1 MVMSKRR
8 SGNPDLRRVVTP
20 PAPSNEELEARLRD
34 YLTPG
39 TFANLKTVQD
49 KDRSLRD
56 RILTLPVMV
65 AIVLSLVYRQM
76 SGLSEVLRVLEQEG
90 LMWVNAKR
98 VTRQALSERLRT
110 LPAVLFAQLFE
121 HVLVRMQPAASEVK
135 LSAPWQQVQQSF
147 EGIYLADGSTLEAI
161 ARKLHSL
168 QAQGQ
173 ALGGKMMMMVEAAS
187 RRPVAAWYTVNDKVS
202 DQQWNDQLLERLP
215 RGGLLI
221 FDLGFFNFVWFDAF
235 TESSKYFVTR
245 WRQKTAA
252 TVVTVLSQGP
262 RYRDE
267 RVQLGMYRS
276 NPCRYPLR
284 RVSVMWGNTWHIYL
298 TNVLDPKQLSAQ
310 QVCDLYA
317 QRWRIEEAFL
327 LTKRLLGLAYFWVG
341 GANGVQIQLYSTWIF
356 YAVLMEVCTQVA
368 VALRQPLERISVE
381 MVFRSFYHFSRA
393 RQQHRADALIPFLVQ
408 YHLSFGLIKAQRKRH
423 RQIAAQSLDIW
434 TESLT

>member
-1 MVMSKRR
+1 LS
-8 SGNPDLRRVVTP
+8 
-20 PAPSNEELEARLRD
+20 
-34 YLTPG
+34 PG

-49 KDRSLRD
+49 KERSLRD

-90 LMWVNAKR
+90 LMWVEAQR

-121 HVLVRMQPAASEVK
+121 QVLERMRRSSSGGK
-135 LSAPWQQVQQSF
+135 LSALEQQGSSSF
-147 EGIYLADGSTLEAI
+147 AGIYLADGSTLEAI

-168 QAQGQ
+168 QQQAQP
-173 ALGGKMMMMVEAAS
+173 LGGKMMMMVEATS
-187 RRPVAAWYTVNDKVS
+187 RRPVAAWYSANDKAS
-202 DQQWNDQLLERLP
+202 DQQWNDELLERLP
-215 RGGLLI
+215 MGGLLI

-235 TESSKYFVTR
+235 SEAGKYFVTR
-245 WRQKTAA
+245 WKQKTAGK
-252 TVVTVLSQGP
+252 VVTVLAQAP

-267 RVQLGMYRS
+267 IVQLGVYRS

-284 RVSVMWGNTWHIYL
+284 RVSVLWGNTWHVYL

-327 LTKRLLGLAYFWVG
+327 LTKRLLGLAYLWVG
-341 GANGVQIQLYSTWIF
+341 GTNGVQIQLYATWIF
-356 YAVLMEVCTQVA
+356 YAVLMDITQQVA

-393 RQQHRADALIPFLVQ
+393 RQQNRADALIPFLVQ
-408 YHLSFGLIKAQRKRH
+408 HHQSFGLVKAQRKRH

-434 TESLT
+434 AESLT

>member
-1 MVMSKRR
+1 MRKRR
-8 SGNPDLRRVVTP
+8 NGNPDLRRAVSA
-20 PAPSNEELEARLRD
+20 PAPSSEELEARLRD
-34 YLTPG
+34 YLSPG

-49 KDRSLRD
+49 KERSLRD

-90 LMWVNAKR
+90 LMWVEAQR

-121 HVLVRMQPAASEVK
+121 QVLERMRRSSSGGK
-135 LSAPWQQVQQSF
+135 LSALEQQGSSSF
-147 EGIYLADGSTLEAI
+147 AGIYLADGSTLEAI

-168 QAQGQ
+168 QQQAQP
-173 ALGGKMMMMVEAAS
+173 LGGKMMMMVEATS
-187 RRPVAAWYTVNDKVS
+187 RRPVAAWYSANDKAS
-202 DQQWNDQLLERLP
+202 DQQWNDELLERLP
-215 RGGLLI
+215 MGGLLI

-235 TESSKYFVTR
+235 SEAGKYFVTR
-245 WRQKTAA
+245 WKQKTAGK
-252 TVVTVLSQGP
+252 VVTVLAQAP

-267 RVQLGMYRS
+267 IVQLGVYRS

-284 RVSVMWGNTWHIYL
+284 RVSVLWGNTWHVYL

-327 LTKRLLGLAYFWVG
+327 LTKRLLGLAYLWVG
-341 GANGVQIQLYSTWIF
+341 GTNGVQIQLYATWIF
-356 YAVLMEVCTQVA
+356 YAVLMDITQQVA

-393 RQQHRADALIPFLVQ
+393 RQQNRADALIPFLVQ
-408 YHLSFGLIKAQRKRH
+408 HHQSFGLVKAQRKRH

-434 TESLT
+434 AESLT

>member
-1 MVMSKRR
+1 MGNPRN
-8 SGNPDLRRVVTP
+8 GNPDLRRAVSA
-20 PAPSNEELEARLRD
+20 PAPSNEELEARLRE

-49 KDRSLRD
+49 KERSLRD

-90 LMWVNAKR
+90 LMWVDAQR

-110 LPAVLFAQLFE
+110 LPALLFAQLFE
-121 HVLVRMQPAASEVK
+121 QVVQRMSEQASTATIPVE
-135 LSAPWQQVQQSF
+135 WQAVVQQF
-147 EGIYLADGSTLEAI
+147 GVIWLADGSSLEAI
-161 ARKLHSL
+161 AHRLHSL
-168 QAQGQ
+168 QDHARE
-173 ALGGKMMMMVEAAS
+173 LGGKMMMMVDAFS
-187 RRPVAAWYTVNDKVS
+187 RRPVAAWYTS
-202 DQQWNDQLLERLP
+202 DAHTHDQRWNDALIERLP
-215 RGGLLI
+215 KGGLLI

-235 TESSKYFVTR
+235 SEAGKFFVTR
-245 WRQKTAA
+245 CKQKTAGR
-252 TVVTVLSQGP
+252 VVQGLAQGS

-267 RVQLGMYRS
+267 IVQLGVYRS

-284 RVSVMWGNTWHIYL
+284 RVSVLRGTTWHVYL

-327 LTKRLLGLAYFWVG
+327 LTKRLLGLAYLWVG
-341 GANGVQIQLYSTWIF
+341 GTNGVQIQLYSTWIF
-356 YAVLMEVCTQVA
+356 YAVLMDITQQVA
-368 VALRQPLERISVE
+368 IALRQPLERISVE

-393 RQQHRADALIPFLVQ
+393 RQQNRADALIPFLVQ
-408 YHLSFGLIKAQRKRH
+408 YHQSLGLIKAQRKQH

-434 TESLT
+434 AESLT